1 MQKQRII
8 YMGTPEFAVAPLKGL
23 LSSEYEIRA
32 CVTQPDRARG
42 RGKKLRPSPVGQV
55 ALDSGLELLQPES
68 AQDEGFIQRLEEL
81 APDLII
87 VAAYGKILPKQ
98 ILDLPKYGCVNIH
111 ASLLPHFRGAAPVQR
126 CILEGAEQTGVTLM
140 YMAEGMDTGDMIA
153 DASTETAGK
162 TAGELLEELSV
173 LGTGLLLQHLPS
185 LISGY
190 VDAVPQDDTRASYAP
205 MIEKSM
211 AHISFDQSAV
221 QIERLIR
228 AMNPNPGAYAEID
241 GARMKIKAASVENR
255 DAGTAEAGSVMSA
268 DADGI
273 RVVCGEGILNIQ
285 RVQPAGKKEMAVSDY
300 LRGHRLEK
308 GTVLR

>member
-1 MQKQRII
+1 MQKKRII

-23 LSSEYEIRA
+23 LSSEYEICA

-42 RGKKLRPSPVGQV
+42 RGKKLRPSPVGQA
-55 ALDSGLELLQPES
+55 ALDAGLEILQPES
-68 AQDEGFIQRLEEL
+68 AREEGFIQRLEEL

-87 VAAYGKILPKQ
+87 VAAYGKILPKE
-98 ILDLPKYGCVNIH
+98 ILDLPNCGCVNIH
-111 ASLLPHFRGAAPVQR
+111 ASLLPRFRGAAPVQR

-153 DASTETAGK
+153 KASVDVAGK
-162 TAGELLEELSV
+162 TAGELLEELSE
-173 LGTGLLLQHLPS
+173 LGTNLLLEQLPS
-185 LISGY
+185 LIRAR
-190 VDAVPQDDTRASYAP
+190 VEAVPQDDTQASYAP

-211 AHISFDQSAV
+211 AHISFDEPAV
-221 QIERLIR
+221 LAERLVR
-228 AMNPNPGAYAEID
+228 AMNPNPGAFTEID
-241 GARMKIKAASVENR
+241 GARMKIKAASVENG
-255 DAGTAEAGSVMSA
+255 DPGTAAPGSVLSA

-273 RVVCGEGILNIQ
+273 RVACGEGILNIQ

-308 GTVLR
+308 GTLLR